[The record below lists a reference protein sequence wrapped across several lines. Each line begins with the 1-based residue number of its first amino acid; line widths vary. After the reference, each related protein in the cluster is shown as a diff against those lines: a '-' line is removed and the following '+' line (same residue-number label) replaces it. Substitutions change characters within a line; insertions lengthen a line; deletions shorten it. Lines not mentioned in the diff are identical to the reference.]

1 MSTALEARE
10 RSFFLNGE
18 KLVLV
23 SGAVHY
29 FRIVPEYWRDRLIK
43 MKACGLNAVETYVPW
58 NLHEEVRGEF
68 NFEGMLDVR
77 KFIQIAQEVGL
88 LVLFRPGPYICGE
101 WDFGGLPSWLLHD
114 PEMKVRSSYKPY
126 TDAVGAYFGKLLPL
140 VEDLQFSKG
149 GPIVAMQV
157 ENEYGSYG
165 NDKEYISF
173 LKATMEKYKMTELFF
188 TSENGMGVQRD
199 NLPGVL
205 VTANFQ
211 EYDHGYMIFEYLK
224 NIKQPDMPLMVM
236 EFWTGWFDHWTEK
249 HHVWKSKEFKK
260 VLDYILSE
268 GSSVNFY
275 MFHGGTN
282 FGWMNGANEGLGATN
297 EAGKEPYRADVTS
310 YDYDAPLAEN
320 GDVTEKFHLIK
331 ELVQKYLPN
340 QVTSLPDL
348 PPNIPSTTYGKLSMT
363 SYLNMNDLLTFIKQ
377 IESKKVVPMEMLDI
391 NNGGGQSFGFILYR
405 TTISQGKQ
413 VKLTGTVKDRAIV
426 YLNGEQIDVLD
437 CTVEDHVI
445 PLELASGENTLE
457 ILVENMG
464 RVNYGDFQSPILNDQ
479 RKGLRNDVQLDGKVI
494 NSWIIFP
501 MEFKKS
507 FLQDISESFKWMN
520 SDSSVNVLKS
530 PRLFKATLDISST
543 PQDTYIDMQGWDKGN
558 VFVNGF
564 NLGRY
569 WEIGPQQ
576 TLYIPAPLLKEG
588 QNEVL
593 VFELHSAKSA
603 VSLTDKPHLGETV
616 DQKLNIPFHLQ
627 IWLNAL
633 KLILRYGGWLAWPIL
648 KRIM

>member
-588 QNEVL
+588 QNEIQ
-593 VFELHSAKSA
+593 VFELSKTNGGL
-603 VSLTDKPHLGETV
+603 VTFCDKPNLGE
-616 DQKLNIPFHLQ
+616 
-627 IWLNAL
+627 
-633 KLILRYGGWLAWPIL
+633 LAEHTSDFDNTIV
-648 KRIM
+648 IQS